1 MAFAPIPEY
10 DGRAPYVFISYAQQD
25 EKIAYSIAVKM
36 YNEGFRLWS
45 SAACGNPSNM
55 RIAER
60 LGNSAVAMV
69 FLSRSYLKFASY
81 KEFEPRAV
89 MNSPKQKIVI
99 LLDDTPMGTDWNTVD
114 FPEGIRYNPDMPEG
128 LWLRINS
135 SDALEKCRGAW
146 PKRPMA
152 VPFEEKPQASIN
164 VDDMDTEEITDEMR
178 SLNSVMSSFDAG
190 LDDDEIENISLFSR
204 KDDTR
209 DAFRWP
215 QSSEPS
221 QEQEYYSIENLID
234 NSPVVTSPEK
244 RQYDS
249 MVGLIDSFM
258 EQSGKAREEEIQRQ
272 EQNADRQGR
281 PVPFAPSTYRDYRSV
296 SKNEFGLMDMSKDS
310 SVSPVVITEA
320 TPQTSVT
327 LDYGEES
334 EIAPYSMTRGAGR
347 TDRAEKAETPKDPPE
362 REKTKEKK
370 GRAEEKPEVT
380 GTDYHFEKIVD
391 DRSFIMSTEDTM
403 ESAKLTYHLGSAFDG
418 FDENDYLQDEEPE
431 QPAPP
436 KPSEPPRREPV
447 RSDPVKFTDDH
458 IPQPALK
465 FDRPGRIPPEIDIPE
480 KEEVLTPP
488 VPEPESRSLLSRPRR
503 RYIVSVRKGIR
514 HIEYDEEMFEVN
526 GRWIPGTIY
535 HRVMPNAHYTA
546 VRHINRTPKTSE
558 PPQTDTRAALPSYSE
573 SRPGVASEAV
583 FPRRPGGA
591 VPSESIPGDVR
602 SALREKHE
610 MRRSEAIRQYEEN
623 QASAQQAA
631 QPQKNQPQADGGEN
645 VPARKHK
652 FSHEGGIKKSLM
664 AGMDTPVNTE
674 AEESHRQYGARA
686 QAVAE
691 QTEEPE
697 KKSKKKDEKAAKK
710 AAKKAAEKAAQ
721 KKAES
726 KKNDKK
732 NKDKEK
738 DKEKKSGEEKTTASV
753 PQTAAAAFDDVD
765 EDSLIEL
772 PRRNLPNLSCDP
784 SAYSSMNLSE
794 ILFGE
799 SKDDKKGEK
808 KKKKK

>member
-25 EKIAYSIAVKM
+25 EKIAYAIAVKM

-60 LGNSAVAMV
+60 LGNSALAMV
-69 FLSRSYLKFASY
+69 FLSKSYLKFASY

-99 LLDDTPMGTDWNTVD
+99 CLDDTPMGTDWNTVD

-146 PKRPMA
+146 PKHPME
-152 VPFEEKPQASIN
+152 VPFEEKPR
-164 VDDMDTEEITDEMR
+164 VDVSVDEEELTDEMR
-178 SLNSVMSSFDAG
+178 SLNTVMSSFGAG

-204 KDDTR
+204 RDD
-209 DAFRWP
+209 APSGFRWP

-234 NSPVVTSPEK
+234 NSPLPASPEK
-244 RQYDS
+244 NQYDS

-258 EQSGKAREEEIQRQ
+258 EQSGRAREEELQR
-272 EQNADRQGR
+272 EQKKNGQQNS
-281 PVPFAPSTYRDYRSV
+281 PAPYSRNTYTEYRSV
-296 SKNEFGLMDMSKDS
+296 PRNEFNNVDMSKDS
-310 SVSPVVITEA
+310 SSSPVVITQS
-320 TPQTSVT
+320 TDRKPIT
-327 LDYGEES
+327 LDYGEET
-334 EIAPYSMTRGAGR
+334 EIAPYSMSRNS
-347 TDRAEKAETPKDPPE
+347 
-362 REKTKEKK
+362 
-370 GRAEEKPEVT
+370 GRAERAKSPARSVPPQEEPRRQNAAQEGGSRPAGDADLQFQKV
-380 GTDYHFEKIVD
+380 VD
-391 DRSFIMSTEDTM
+391 NRQFIRSTETTM

-418 FDENDYLQDEEPE
+418 FDENDYLQDEEPPVPE
-431 QPAPP
+431 PQKPAQPPLP
-436 KPSEPPRREPV
+436 EPV
-447 RSDPVKFTDDH
+447 AASPARITDDV
-458 IPQPALK
+458 IPQPTLK
-465 FDRPGRIPPEIDIPE
+465 FDRPGRPLPEPDIPE
-480 KEEVLTPP
+480 KRAIPTPP
-488 VPEPESRSLLSRPRR
+488 APAAAPVSEPESRSLSKPRR

-514 HIEYDEEMFEVN
+514 HIEYDEEMYEVN
-526 GRWIPGTIY
+526 GRWIPGNIY
-535 HRVMPNAHYTA
+535 HRLMPNAQYTA
-546 VRHINRTPKTSE
+546 IRHINRPSRTPE
-558 PPQTDTRAALPSYSE
+558 PPRDTAPAAPLPVSGG
-573 SRPGVASEAV
+573 RPGIA
-583 FPRRPGGA
+583 P
-591 VPSESIPGDVR
+591 PSETIPEEVR

-610 MRRSEAIRQYEEN
+610 MRRTEAIRQYEEN
-623 QASAQQAA
+623 QAAAQQSS
-631 QPQKNQPQADGGEN
+631 QPQKNQPPSDGGEN
-645 VPARKHK
+645 APARKHK

-664 AGMDTPVNTE
+664 AGMETPVNTE

-686 QAVAE
+686 QAISE
-691 QTEEPE
+691 HTDEPE
-697 KKSKKKDEKAAKK
+697 KKSKKKDDKAAKK

-721 KKAES
+721 KKSES

-732 NKDKEK
+732 NKDK
-738 DKEKKSGEEKTTASV
+738 KSEEEKPSAVS

-772 PRRNLPNLSCDP
+772 PSKNIPNLSCDP

-799 SKDDKKGEK
+799 SGDKKGEK